1 MWDLRSTW
9 RSTEIDPEFPSI
21 SHVIRWSDEFRRP
34 RKPRN
39 INDPISKFERVAGEL
54 RAKLRWG
61 AVFSEVSRRHRSWSS
76 LKLAGHKQP
85 GLLRTT
91 LSKQTVRKTQTP
103 PLRSLLRPPHQWGR
117 VAIVWFGASPRSLA
131 RPRHRPRALQPGP
144 TSTPYTSHPSS
155 PDPPPISHAIHSQLF
170 QTLNSYRWNCNV
182 SGLC

>member
-21 SHVIRWSDEFRRP
+21 SHVIQWSDEFRRP

-39 INDPISKFERVAGEL
+39 INDVVSKFERVAGEL

-91 LSKQTVRKTQTP
+91 LSKQTVRKSQTSP
-103 PLRSLLRPPHQWGR
+103 GRHQSCWPSLRLSAVIMVMGSGHGYRYRSGISGRGTLRD
-117 VAIVWFGASPRSLA
+117 A
-131 RPRHRPRALQPGP
+131 R
-144 TSTPYTSHPSS
+144 
-155 PDPPPISHAIHSQLF
+155 HAIRMITILIHIHVQR
-170 QTLNSYRWNCNV
+170 T
-182 SGLC
+182 